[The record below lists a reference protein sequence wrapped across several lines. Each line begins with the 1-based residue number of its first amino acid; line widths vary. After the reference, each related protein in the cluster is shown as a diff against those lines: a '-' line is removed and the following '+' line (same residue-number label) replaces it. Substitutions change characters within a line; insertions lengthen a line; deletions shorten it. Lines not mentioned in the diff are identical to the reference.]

1 MTPIRLVLAAALA
14 ATALSSPA
22 FAQAPSP
29 RQPSVA
35 PAGPTLSRQA
45 VGVRRASG
53 APLPLRN
60 PAPFRADTRQNR
72 ALMIVGGAGLLTGL
86 VIGGDAG
93 TLISVGGA
101 VVALW
106 GLYQYLN

>member
-1 MTPIRLVLAAALA
+1 MTPIRLVLAAALV

-29 RQPSVA
+29 RQPTVA
-35 PAGPTLSRQA
+35 PAGPALSRQA
-45 VGVRRASG
+45 VGVRRAFE
-53 APLPLRN
+53 APLPLGN

-72 ALMIVGGAGLLTGL
+72 ALMIVGGAGL

>member
-1 MTPIRLVLAAALA
+1 MTPIRLVLAAALV

-72 ALMIVGGAGLLTGL
+72 ALMIVGGAGL